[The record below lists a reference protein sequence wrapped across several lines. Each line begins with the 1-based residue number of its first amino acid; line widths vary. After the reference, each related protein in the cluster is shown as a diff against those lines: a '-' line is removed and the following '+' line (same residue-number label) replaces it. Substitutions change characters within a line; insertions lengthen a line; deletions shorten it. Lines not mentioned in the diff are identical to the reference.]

1 LADELTAASARP
13 NDASVQLADGRALA
27 YAEFGRPDGVPVLGF
42 HGTPNSRLVHL
53 GDDQPRAAGARLILV
68 DRPGFGRSDAQP
80 GRAVLDWPRD
90 IEFLADALG
99 IERFAVFGISGGGA
113 YATACGYAMGDRVS
127 AVGLVSSVGPIAD
140 LEAREARAAGPAAAY
155 RHELDRLARHDPAAA
170 RDRLVHSCTAEFEQ
184 VLADAD
190 RWLDDWAATAPSA
203 DRELTAD
210 PAIRAM
216 YIDSVLEAAR
226 RGPDAYAHELSLLW
240 LEPWGFALE
249 YLRVPVW
256 IWHGSADA
264 SVPLAVAE
272 SLAARIPGARLE
284 VFDGGGHMA
293 VHTHA
298 ATILSAL
305 VGSGDPLGSPSQ
317 ASGKG

>member
-1 LADELTAASARP
+1 
-13 NDASVQLADGRALA
+13 
-27 YAEFGRPDGVPVLGF
+27 VPVLGF

-53 GDDQPRAAGARLILV
+53 GDEAPRAAGARLILV
-68 DRPGFGRSDAQP
+68 DRPGFGRSDTQP
-80 GRAVLDWPRD
+80 GREVLDWPRD

-99 IERFAVFGISGGGA
+99 IDRFACFGISGGGA
-113 YATACGYAMGDRVS
+113 YAAACGYALRARVS

-140 LEAREARAAGPAAAY
+140 LEAREAREAGPGAAY
-155 RHELDRLARHDPAAA
+155 RHELVRLARYDSAAA
-170 RDRLVHSCTAEFEQ
+170 RERLMLSCAAEFDH

-190 RWLDDWAATAPSA
+190 GWLDDWAATAPAA
-203 DRELTAD
+203 DRELATD

-216 YIDSVLEAAR
+216 YTGSVLEAAR
-226 RGPDAYAHELSLLW
+226 RGPDAYAHELALLW

-249 YLRVPVW
+249 SLLVPVW

-264 SVPLAVAE
+264 SVPLAVAQ

-284 VFDGGGHMA
+284 VFDGGGHLA

-305 VGSGDPLGSPSQ
+305 VGSHSS
-317 ASGKG
+317 AKGWPVSE